1 MQAQSALV
9 YVVALLGEGI
19 DDVAGAAGLLSD
31 APVGAW
37 VVLAAHAADTGVLV
51 GEALV
56 YVLALVGH
64 LVQDVAK
71 AALAG
76 ALEAADVVGAGVAEG
91 TGVRAAAL
99 VDVDAELLGE
109 VFFEADRALADWAV
123 EGVLADLAAWAE
135 VAVATVV
142 VCLGN
147 LDVVGV

>member
-1 MQAQSALV
+1 VQAQCALV

-19 DDVAGAAGLLSD
+19 DDVASAAGLLSD
-31 APVGAW
+31 APVRAW

-109 VFFEADRALADWAV
+109 VFFEADWAFADWAV